1 MINKIFKRIH
11 NKYSNFFKFFFF
23 LRYIFSIFLIAIVLF
38 LSIPKFFNYEKKQDV
53 LKEYLVKYYDLEI
66 NNYSSIQFKVFPLP
80 NLSIKKVNLKVK
92 NKPIFL
98 NIKNLNIFLN
108 FKNIYNYED
117 FVARKI
123 FLHDSKI
130 TLDIDKSNDLLVYF
144 ENFKNK
150 LDVEK
155 LNLNLKKKT
164 NSIIEIKKIQ
174 FSNYGYN
181 KNKIKGEIFDKEF
194 EAHFNED
201 NKSLNFKILNTGIQA
216 NFKFDEINEINSLS
230 GSSKIN
236 ILKNYLKFN
245 FIIRN
250 DQVKVTNADLK
261 NKKLSLSFDS
271 LFMFNPFFV
280 SDSEIKINKIDK
292 KLINNLVL
300 EKILYNKKILKKFN
314 GSNKIS
320 YIKKRSLNSLIN
332 RHDLRLDFA
341 HGRLAYLSKIFI
353 SGGIIICKGDSLFIE
368 EYPRLNFDCF
378 FNIKDNKKFLK
389 KFSISEKFDKDS
401 IDLNVIGSLN
411 LLNKKINFNTI
422 KIDKNYIAKEEDKNF
437 FKKSFEQILFDER
450 FFSIFNKNKIRKYI
464 LEII

>member
-280 SDSEIKINKIDK
+280 SNSEIKINKIDK

-320 YIKKRSLNSLIN
+320 YIKKRSPSSLIN

-368 EYPRLNFDCF
+368 EYPRLNFDCY

-450 FFSIFNKNKIRKYI
+450 FFTIFNKNKIRKYI